1 MIGVVARF
9 FRIHKAIAGYVLVT
23 YMTCRSACN
32 EEIGMRSPRRRLT
45 PLARIAVPLLA
56 VVALVSG
63 CGGGG
68 GDPSPQTSAPPAT
81 DLPAESD
88 RPSELDPQPI
98 EDAMPACI
106 ETIIGCL
113 APAAYEAER
122 QTIADAHSGADG
134 FKNQWGLRLIRA
146 DQAYAQLELK
156 HGSGTEPGSG
166 QTVGLIDTGIDAGH
180 PVFAGKTVSE
190 HFFGRAQDQTGR
202 EFSHGTAVASIIAAR
217 QNAMFDYPG
226 ASPAQGAAWGA
237 DIAMFAVPTGAD
249 DGAYEP
255 IPLTAQ
261 TSDDD
266 RWATQFRHL
275 INWSSDGRTL
285 DFVNVSVGYH
295 GIIDQYSE
303 EDLRASFGSYIETLA
318 QADTT
323 DKMVFIWAAG
333 NAHGD
338 DCNAVD
344 FESDPDLCID
354 GKINA
359 RSVEV
364 QAGLPARIAEL
375 RGHLISVVA
384 VAPDSDM
391 DGDYEIADFSNRCGI
406 AKDWCIAAP
415 GEDVRVAYFGP
426 YEGTA
431 GARRNGT
438 GGGTSFAAPM
448 VTGALVVMK
457 DYFRGELYNTD
468 LVARLMA
475 TANKSGIYA
484 DANIYGQG
492 LLDLA
497 AATSP
502 AGTPGIALGPRVEGI
517 SVDLAA
523 TGLGLGGALGD
534 GLTRAL
540 AGKEVTAFDEL
551 GAPFWYSL
559 GSLTGAAEGPSARAR
574 LRSFMSPAH
583 TSEEVGSWRPVLGSV
598 ERDNSASAAAGLR
611 LGLTDAPRLGDYG
624 GHLSLAGRALGLSTA
639 GQAGLVAAAFS
650 TEGVDGRVPVSGATL
665 AWRPE
670 GGAPLGLHGGL
681 VAERQGLLGS
691 RAVGAFGRMAAAS
704 AFAGVQASEQVGA
717 WHLGANAEI
726 GTVNASARGGL
737 IGDVSPLTTSAFA
750 LHATRTWADAGTLTL
765 SLLQPLRVEAGKVR
779 LSIPIGRTKDGY
791 VRRSSVT
798 ADLVPTGRQIEVAA
812 LWRQRLETG
821 GELRFGAIWDPPSR
835 ACRCGRPRSHVSG
848 GLAPDLL
855 T

>member
-1 MIGVVARF
+1 MPEPEPPVV
-9 FRIHKAIAGYVLVT
+9 
-23 YMTCRSACN
+23 S
-32 EEIGMRSPRRRLT
+32 
-45 PLARIAVPLLA
+45 
-56 VVALVSG
+56 
-63 CGGGG
+63 
-68 GDPSPQTSAPPAT
+68 
-81 DLPAESD
+81 
-88 RPSELDPQPI
+88 
-98 EDAMPACI
+98 PACV
-106 ETIIGCL
+106 ETVIGCL
-113 APAAYEAER
+113 VPERYEVER
-122 QTIADAHSGADG
+122 QTIADAHSGKVD
-134 FKNQWGLRLIRA
+134 FKNQWGLTLIQA
-146 DQAYAQLELK
+146 DVAYAQLQLEYGI
-156 HGSGTEPGSG
+156 GSDVGSG

-180 PVFAGKTVSE
+180 PVFAGKTISE
-190 HFFGRAQDQTGR
+190 HISGNAQDETG
-202 EFSHGTAVASIIAAR
+202 ESFSHGTAVASVIAAR
-217 QNAMFDYPG
+217 RG
-226 ASPAQGAAWGA
+226 ATFNYVGAEPAHGVAWGA
-237 DIAMFAVPTGAD
+237 DIAMLAIPTGS
-249 DGAYEP
+249 GGGTYVP
-255 IPLTAQ
+255 VTVTGQ
-261 TSDDD
+261 TSADG
-266 RWATQFRHL
+266 RWASRLSHMT
-275 INWSSDGRTL
+275 NWTIGGRTL

-303 EDLRASFGSYIETLA
+303 QEIRDSFGASVAAIA
-318 QADTT
+318 QAGVA
-323 DKMVFIWAAG
+323 DKTVFVWAAG

-338 DCNAVD
+338 PCLATD
-344 FESDPDLCID
+344 FANNPDLCVNET
-354 GKINA
+354 INA
-359 RSVEV
+359 KSVEFMP
-364 QAGLPARIAEL
+364 GWPARIAEL

-438 GGGTSFAAPM
+438 GGGTSFAAPV

-457 DYFRGELYNTD
+457 DYFRDELYNTD

-484 DANIYGQG
+484 DADVYGQG

-502 AGTPGIALGPRVEGI
+502 AGTLSIALDQRVEGVGV
-517 SVDLAA
+517 SLAA

-534 GLTRAL
+534 GLTWAL
-540 AGKEVTAFDEL
+540 AGKEVAAFDEL

-559 GSLTGAAEGPSARAR
+559 GSLTEIAHRPSAGAR
-574 LRSFMSPAH
+574 LRRFMAQAQEGREPIPWH
-583 TSEEVGSWRPVLGSV
+583 PTLGALEDV
-598 ERDNSASAAAGLR
+598 DGDGVSAP
-611 LGLTDAPRLGDYG
+611 PRLGFLGTSVLGAAG
-624 GHLSLAGRALGLSTA
+624 GHLSLAGPALTISAA
-639 GQAGLVAAAFS
+639 GERGVSAAAFS
-650 TEGVDGRVPVSGATL
+650 TEGLDGQSPVSGATI

-670 GGAPLGLHGGL
+670 GALFGLRGGW
-681 VAERQGLLGS
+681 VGEREGLLGS
-691 RAVGAFGRMAAAS
+691 SATGAFGRMAAAS
-704 AFAGVQASEQVGA
+704 AFAGVETSEQVGA

-821 GELRFGAIWDPPSR
+821 GELRFGAIWTRHPGHAAAAD
-835 ACRCGRPRSHVSG
+835 
-848 GLAPDLL
+848 PDLML
-855 T
+855 LAGWRQTF

>member
-88 RPSELDPQPI
+88 RPSELDPPPI

-134 FKNQWGLRLIRA
+134 FKKHWGLRLIRA

-190 HFFGRAQDQTGR
+190 HFFGRAQDETGR

-438 GGGTSFAAPM
+438 GGGTSFAAPV

-457 DYFRGELYNTD
+457 DYFRDELYNTD
-468 LVARLMA
+468 LVARLLA
-475 TANKSGIYA
+475 TANKGGIYA
-484 DANIYGQG
+484 DADVYGQG
-492 LLDLA
+492 LLYLA

-502 AGTPGIALGPRVEGI
+502 AGTPSIALEQRVEGVGV
-517 SVDLAA
+517 SLAA
-523 TGLGLGGALGD
+523 TGLGLGDALGD

-540 AGKEVTAFDEL
+540 AGKEVAAFDEL

-559 GSLTGAAEGPSARAR
+559 GSLTESAQGPSAGAR
-574 LRSFMSPAH
+574 LRDFMTQSQEGRELVPWHPTLGALEDVDGEGFS
-583 TSEEVGSWRPVLGSV
+583 TPPRLGFLSTPVLGT
-598 ERDNSASAAAGLR
+598 A
-611 LGLTDAPRLGDYG
+611 G
-624 GHLSLAGRALGLSTA
+624 GHLSLAGPALTISAA
-639 GQAGLVAAAFS
+639 GERGVSAAAFS
-650 TEGVDGRVPVSGATL
+650 TEGLDGVAPASGAKL

-726 GTVNASARGGL
+726 GTVNASVRGGL
-737 IGDVSPLTTSAFA
+737 IGDISPLTTSAFT
-750 LHATRTWADAGTLTL
+750 LHAARSFADAGTLTVSL
-765 SLLQPLRVEAGKVR
+765 SQPLRVEAGKAR
-779 LSIPIGRTKDGY
+779 LAVPIGRTKDGY

-798 ADLVPTGRQIEVAA
+798 ADLVPTGRQIELAA
-812 LWRQRLETG
+812 QWRRPLETG
-821 GELRFGAIWDPPSR
+821 GELRFGATWTRHPGHAAAAD
-835 ACRCGRPRSHVSG
+835 
-848 GLAPDLL
+848 PDLML
-855 T
+855 LAGWRQTF